1 MKVKRMV
8 NWLRVQSEAQMGMY
22 GAEELT
28 QWKAMA
34 LLYYVQGTY
43 LAMYGVP
50 AFKDEIII
58 EKNGPV
64 IAAVREKYHDR
75 IRIVGKIGKKAWA
88 DDLAIE
94 DRHPQLL
101 DVLHAVWLAY
111 GDMST
116 IELRQQMLKEK
127 PCQETPVGHAIDLD
141 RLTAFFQT
149 DIVAFPDDPVA
160 DPVVDAVHAE
170 PVG

>member
-34 LLYYVQGTY
+34 LLYYIQGTY

-50 AFKDEIII
+50 AFKDAIVI

-64 IAAVREKYHDR
+64 VAAIQHKYRDR

-88 DDLAIE
+88 DDTYIE
-94 DRHPQLL
+94 DHQPQLL

-116 IELRQQMLKEK
+116 IELRQQMLQEK
-127 PCQETPVGHAIDLD
+127 PCQETKVGQAIDLD
-141 RLTAFFQT
+141 RLTAYFQT
-149 DIVAFPDDPVA
+149 DIVEFPQATVD
-160 DPVVDAVHAE
+160 DPVVDAVHVE
-170 PVG
+170 PVS

>member
-1 MKVKRMV
+1 MKVKRLV

-28 QWKAMA
+28 QWKTMA

-50 AFKDEIII
+50 AFEDEIVI

-64 IAAVREKYHDR
+64 IAAVRHKYGER

-88 DDLAIE
+88 DDANIE
-94 DRHPQLL
+94 DQHPQML

-116 IELRQQMLKEK
+116 IELRQQMLQEK
-127 PCQETPVGHAIDLD
+127 PCQETQVGQTIDLD
-141 RLTAFFQT
+141 RLTAYFQT
-149 DIVAFPDDPVA
+149 DIVSFPAEIPQDPA
-160 DPVVDAVHAE
+160 VDAVHQATH
-170 PVG
+170 